1 MAKKNQP
8 QTGTEQKV
16 QTRYDR
22 KMEARRKQ
30 EEKDKREA
38 KMLRIG
44 AVTVC
49 VLLVLA
55 VAGSIGASVWSRKA
69 ATKDAYVTIGEHKVT
84 KLEFDYYY
92 YLMKNNYMMTYGSLL
107 SYMGVDATQ
116 NLEDQQYSGEMTYKD
131 LFEQLAV
138 EQIRQTKALADDAA
152 ANNFVYDDTEDYA
165 AILNEVE
172 VNAEAAGTTVNNYYK
187 LSYGEYATE
196 KNLESFAKEGL
207 LAGKYY
213 EYLIEQNAP
222 EEQEIKDY
230 YAENVLNY
238 DRVDYHSFAFA
249 AETEDEALQEDEA
262 SEEDVASQEDVEKA
276 MEDAR
281 KKADAMKKAREE
293 GKGFQELCLENAS
306 EENKAMYEDGE
317 TDASLREGAYHSS
330 IPSVMADWLYEDGRG
345 EGDLAVLKDA
355 DSNQYYVVEFV
366 KRYYDEADDENISN
380 TISSERVLE
389 YIENIM
395 ESYTVTDQKGKLKYL
410 TIEDAVES

>member
-1 MAKKNQP
+1 MAKENKTQENNGQKI
-8 QTGTEQKV
+8 QTKYE
-16 QTRYDR
+16 R
-22 KMEARRKQ
+22 KIEERKKR
-30 EEKDKREA
+30 EEKDKRDA
-38 KMLRIG
+38 KLMRIG
-44 AVTVC
+44 VIAACFLIAAAIVGS
-49 VLLVLA
+49 
-55 VAGSIGASVWSRKA
+55 VAASALRKKA
-69 ATKDAYVTIGEHKVT
+69 ATSDAYITIGSHSVT

-238 DRVDYHSFAFA
+238 DRVDYHSFAFE
-249 AETEDEALQEDEA
+249 AETGDEA
-262 SEEDVASQEDVEKA
+262 SEEDEASQEDA
-276 MEDAR
+276 ASQ
-281 KKADAMKKAREE
+281 EE

-330 IPSVMADWLYEDGRG
+330 IPSVMADWLYEDGRE

-366 KRYYDEADDENISN
+366 KRYYDEADDGNISN

>member
-1 MAKKNQP
+1 MAKENKTQENNGQKI
-8 QTGTEQKV
+8 QTKYE
-16 QTRYDR
+16 R
-22 KMEARRKQ
+22 KIEERKKR
-30 EEKDKREA
+30 EEKDKRDA
-38 KMLRIG
+38 KLMRIG
-44 AVTVC
+44 VIAACFLIAAAIVGS
-49 VLLVLA
+49 
-55 VAGSIGASVWSRKA
+55 VAASALRKKA
-69 ATKDAYVTIGEHKVT
+69 ATSDAYITIGSHSVT

-230 YAENVLNY
+230 YAENILNY
-238 DRVDYHSFAFA
+238 DRVDYYSFAFG
-249 AETEDEALQEDEA
+249 AE
-262 SEEDVASQEDVEKA
+262 SEEDAASQEDVEKA

-281 KKADAMKKAREE
+281 EKAEAMKKAREA
-293 GKGFQELCLENAS
+293 GAAFKDLCLENAS
-306 EENKAMYEDGE
+306 EENKAMYEDSE

-330 IPSVMADWLYEDGRG
+330 VPAAMADWLYEDGRTQ
-345 EGDLAVLKDA
+345 GDIAVLEDEGN
-355 DSNQYYVVEFV
+355 NQYYVVEFV
-366 KRYYDEADDENISN
+366 KRYYDEADDKNISN
-380 TISSERVLE
+380 TIASERVSE

-395 ESYTVTDQKGKLKYL
+395 ESYTVTDHKGELKYL
-410 TIEDAVES
+410 TIEDAVE

>member
-1 MAKKNQP
+1 MAKENKTQENNGQKI
-8 QTGTEQKV
+8 QTKYE
-16 QTRYDR
+16 R
-22 KMEARRKQ
+22 KIEERKKR
-30 EEKDKREA
+30 EEKDKRDA
-38 KMLRIG
+38 KLMRIG
-44 AVTVC
+44 VIAACFLIAAAIVGS
-49 VLLVLA
+49 
-55 VAGSIGASVWSRKA
+55 VAASALRKKA
-69 ATKDAYVTIGEHKVT
+69 ATSDAYITIGSHSVT

-116 NLEDQQYSGEMTYKD
+116 DLEDQQYSGEMTYKD

>member
-1 MAKKNQP
+1 M
-8 QTGTEQKV
+8 
-16 QTRYDR
+16 
-22 KMEARRKQ
+22 
-30 EEKDKREA
+30 
-38 KMLRIG
+38 
-44 AVTVC
+44 
-49 VLLVLA
+49 
-55 VAGSIGASVWSRKA
+55 
-69 ATKDAYVTIGEHKVT
+69 
-84 KLEFDYYY
+84 
-92 YLMKNNYMMTYGSLL
+92 
-107 SYMGVDATQ
+107 
-116 NLEDQQYSGEMTYKD
+116 
-131 LFEQLAV
+131 
-138 EQIRQTKALADDAA
+138 
-152 ANNFVYDDTEDYA
+152 
-165 AILNEVE
+165 
-172 VNAEAAGTTVNNYYK
+172 
-187 LSYGEYATE
+187 YATE